1 MLAASPGFPLTPAQ
15 EDPPS
20 LAEAARRHRAR
31 IEASREQRGAAP
43 RFTDADL
50 TGGRLPGPDRA
61 TAPLETEALR
71 DPPITGEDLPL
82 RDPGE
87 DLPPQDPG
95 EDTTGAGD
103 EEVRANLEARRREI
117 AERENEIRE
126 RLLDIE
132 ASLAAVGASGLP
144 YAPRNPTRFQ
154 SALDT
159 TRLRA
164 EQQELNQEL
173 EALAAERTILR

>member
-1 MLAASPGFPLTPAQ
+1 M
-15 EDPPS
+15 
-20 LAEAARRHRAR
+20 
-31 IEASREQRGAAP
+31 
-43 RFTDADL
+43 
-50 TGGRLPGPDRA
+50 PGPDPSPP
-61 TAPLETEALR
+61 PLETEALR
-71 DPPITGEDLPL
+71 DPAITSEN
-82 RDPGE
+82 
-87 DLPPQDPG
+87 LPPAEAG
-95 EDTTGAGD
+95 EDTTSAGD
-103 EEVRANLEARRREI
+103 DEVRANMEARRREI

-164 EQQELNQEL
+164 EQEQLRQEL
-173 EALAAERTILR
+173 EALAAERMILR

>member
-1 MLAASPGFPLTPAQ
+1 MQ

-50 TGGRLPGPDRA
+50 AGVRLAGPDA
-61 TAPLETEALR
+61 SPPPLETEALR
-71 DPPITGEDLPL
+71 DPAITSEN
-82 RDPGE
+82 
-87 DLPPQDPG
+87 LPPAEAG
-95 EDTTGAGD
+95 EDTASAGD
-103 EEVRANLEARRREI
+103 DEVRANMEARRREI

-154 SALDT
+154 SAFDT

-164 EQQELNQEL
+164 EQEELRQEL
-173 EALAAERTILR
+173 EALAAERMILR

>member
-1 MLAASPGFPLTPAQ
+1 M
-15 EDPPS
+15 
-20 LAEAARRHRAR
+20 
-31 IEASREQRGAAP
+31 
-43 RFTDADL
+43 
-50 TGGRLPGPDRA
+50 PGPDPSPP
-61 TAPLETEALR
+61 PLETEALR
-71 DPPITGEDLPL
+71 DPAITSEN
-82 RDPGE
+82 
-87 DLPPQDPG
+87 LPPAEAG
-95 EDTTGAGD
+95 EDTTSAGD
-103 EEVRANLEARRREI
+103 DEVRANMEARRREI

-164 EQQELNQEL
+164 EQEELRQEL
-173 EALAAERTILR
+173 EALAAERMILR

>member
-1 MLAASPGFPLTPAQ
+1 MQ

-50 TGGRLPGPDRA
+50 AGVRLAGPDA
-61 TAPLETEALR
+61 SPPPLETEALR
-71 DPPITGEDLPL
+71 DPPINGEDLPL

-87 DLPPQDPG
+87 D
-95 EDTTGAGD
+95 TASAGD
-103 EEVRANLEARRREI
+103 DEVRANMEARRREI

-154 SALDT
+154 SAFDT

-164 EQQELNQEL
+164 EQEELNQEL
-173 EALAAERTILR
+173 EALAAERQILR

>member
-1 MLAASPGFPLTPAQ
+1 M
-15 EDPPS
+15 
-20 LAEAARRHRAR
+20 
-31 IEASREQRGAAP
+31 
-43 RFTDADL
+43 
-50 TGGRLPGPDRA
+50 RLPEPDRA
-61 TAPLETEALR
+61 PPPLETEALR

-87 DLPPQDPG
+87 DLPPRDPG
-95 EDTTGAGD
+95 EDTIGAGD

-117 AERENEIRE
+117 AERGNEIRE

-164 EQQELNQEL
+164 EQEELREEL
-173 EALAAERTILR
+173 EALAAERMILR